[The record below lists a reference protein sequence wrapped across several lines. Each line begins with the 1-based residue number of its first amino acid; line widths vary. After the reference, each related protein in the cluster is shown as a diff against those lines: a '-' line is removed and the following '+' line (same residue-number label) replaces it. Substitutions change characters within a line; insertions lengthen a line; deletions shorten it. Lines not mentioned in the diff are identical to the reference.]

1 MFCRLQVIDFYPEI
15 RYNKKQ
21 IGVSV
26 MTKKM
31 TEQKKYQDI
40 LLQIDETFSRMKG
53 IRPLSESE
61 VRYYY
66 DEFSISSAHNS
77 NAIEG
82 NTFTYDET
90 RLLLKEGITSNAR
103 SFREHEEII
112 GYKKAFDYLYS
123 AVKDNTKISEE
134 FIKKLHG
141 YVLRGDEGAGQYRK
155 IQNYVGDMFN
165 VKYTPC
171 PPSEV
176 PEKMRIYVEELREDL
191 ERNAKIKEQDDP
203 EWAEL
208 FYNLAKHHIEFEK
221 IHPFVDGNGRTGR
234 LLLIYEMIYIGLLP
248 VDIRYEER
256 ARYYSAL
263 AAYEDK
269 AKYSARSESKF
280 EPMAKLLAESELA
293 SMQAWLHTFDHN

>member
-1 MFCRLQVIDFYPEI
+1 
-15 RYNKKQ
+15 
-21 IGVSV
+21 

-31 TEQKKYQDI
+31 TEQKKYRDI
-40 LLQIDETFSRMKG
+40 LLQIGEVFHKMKS
-53 IRPLSESE
+53 IRPLSEGE

-66 DEFSISSAHNS
+66 DEFSISASHNS

-112 GYKKAFDYLYS
+112 GYKRAFDYLYS
-123 AVKDNTKISEE
+123 AVKNDILISEK
-134 FIKKLHG
+134 FIKKLHE
-141 YVLRGDEGAGQYRK
+141 YVLRGDEDAGQYRK

-176 PEKMRIYVEELREDL
+176 PEKMRNYVEELRKDL
-191 ERNAKIKEQDDP
+191 EKNSKIKEQVDP
-203 EWAEL
+203 AWAEL

-234 LLLIYEMIYIGLLP
+234 LLLTYEMVYIGLLP

-256 ARYYSAL
+256 SRYYAAL

-269 AKYSARSESKF
+269 EKYSTRAESKF
-280 EPMAKLLAESELA
+280 EAMAKLLAESELA
-293 SMQAWLHTFDHN
+293 SMQAWLHTFGNN

>member
-1 MFCRLQVIDFYPEI
+1 
-15 RYNKKQ
+15 
-21 IGVSV
+21 

-31 TEQKKYQDI
+31 TEQKKYRDI
-40 LLQIDETFSRMKG
+40 LLQIGEVFHKMKS
-53 IRPLSESE
+53 IRPLSEGE

-66 DEFSISSAHNS
+66 DEFSISASHNS

-112 GYKKAFDYLYS
+112 GYKRAFDYLYS
-123 AVKDNTKISEE
+123 AVKNDILISEE
-134 FIKKLHG
+134 FIKKLHE
-141 YVLRGDEGAGQYRK
+141 YVLRGDEDAGQYRK

-176 PEKMRIYVEELREDL
+176 PEKMRNYVEELRKDL
-191 ERNAKIKEQDDP
+191 EKNSKIKEQVDP
-203 EWAEL
+203 AWAEL

-234 LLLIYEMIYIGLLP
+234 LLLTYEMVYIGLLP

-256 ARYYSAL
+256 SRYYAAL

-269 AKYSARSESKF
+269 EKYSTRAESKF
-280 EPMAKLLAESELA
+280 EAMAKLLAESELA
-293 SMQAWLHTFDHN
+293 SMQAWLHTFGNN

>member
-1 MFCRLQVIDFYPEI
+1 
-15 RYNKKQ
+15 
-21 IGVSV
+21 

-31 TEQKKYQDI
+31 TEQKKYRDI
-40 LLQIDETFSRMKG
+40 LLQIGEVFHKMKS
-53 IRPLSESE
+53 IRPLSEGE

-66 DEFSISSAHNS
+66 DEFSISASHNS

-112 GYKKAFDYLYS
+112 GYKRAFDYLYS
-123 AVKDNTKISEE
+123 AVKNDILISEE
-134 FIKKLHG
+134 FIKKLHE
-141 YVLRGDEGAGQYRK
+141 YVLRGDEDAGQYRK

-176 PEKMRIYVEELREDL
+176 PEKMRNYVEELRKDL
-191 ERNAKIKEQDDP
+191 EKNSKIKEQVDP
-203 EWAEL
+203 AWAEL

-234 LLLIYEMIYIGLLP
+234 LLLTYEMVYIGLLP

-256 ARYYSAL
+256 SRYYAAL

-269 AKYSARSESKF
+269 EKYSTRAESKF
-280 EPMAKLLAESELA
+280 EAMAKLLAESELA
-293 SMQAWLHTFDHN
+293 SMQAWLHIFGNNEI

>member
-1 MFCRLQVIDFYPEI
+1 
-15 RYNKKQ
+15 
-21 IGVSV
+21 
-26 MTKKM
+26 MTQKM
-31 TEQKKYQDI
+31 AEQKKYRDI
-40 LLQIDETFSRMKG
+40 LLQISEAFHKMKS
-53 IRPLSESE
+53 IRPLSEGE

-66 DEFSISSAHNS
+66 DEFSISSSHNS

-112 GYKKAFDYLYS
+112 GYKRAFDYLYS
-123 AVKDNTKISEE
+123 AVKNDILISEE
-134 FIKKLHG
+134 FIKKLHE
-141 YVLRGDEGAGQYRK
+141 YVLRGDEDAGQYRK

-176 PEKMRIYVEELREDL
+176 PEKMRNYVEELRKDL
-191 ERNAKIKEQDDP
+191 EKNSKIKERVDP
-203 EWAEL
+203 AWAEL

-234 LLLIYEMIYIGLLP
+234 LLLTYEMVYIGLLP

-256 ARYYSAL
+256 SRYYAAL

-269 AKYSARSESKF
+269 EKYSTRAESKF
-280 EPMAKLLAESELA
+280 EAMAKLLAESELA
-293 SMQAWLHTFDHN
+293 SMQAWLHTFGNN

>member
-1 MFCRLQVIDFYPEI
+1 
-15 RYNKKQ
+15 
-21 IGVSV
+21 

-31 TEQKKYQDI
+31 TEQKKYRDI
-40 LLQIDETFSRMKG
+40 LLQIGEVFHKMKS
-53 IRPLSESE
+53 IRPLSEGE

-66 DEFSISSAHNS
+66 DEFSISASHNS

-112 GYKKAFDYLYS
+112 GYKRAFDYLYS
-123 AVKDNTKISEE
+123 AVKNDILISEE
-134 FIKKLHG
+134 FIKKLHE
-141 YVLRGDEGAGQYRK
+141 YVLRGDEDAGQYRK
-155 IQNYVGDMFN
+155 IQNYAGDMFN

-176 PEKMRIYVEELREDL
+176 PEKMRNYVEELRKDL
-191 ERNAKIKEQDDP
+191 EKNSKIKEQVDP
-203 EWAEL
+203 AWAEL

-234 LLLIYEMIYIGLLP
+234 LLLTYEMVYIGLLP

-256 ARYYSAL
+256 SRYYAAL

-269 AKYSARSESKF
+269 EKYSTRAESKF
-280 EPMAKLLAESELA
+280 EAMAKLLAESELA
-293 SMQAWLHTFDHN
+293 SMQAWLHTFGNN

>member
-1 MFCRLQVIDFYPEI
+1 
-15 RYNKKQ
+15 
-21 IGVSV
+21 

-31 TEQKKYQDI
+31 TEQKKYQEI
-40 LLQIDETFSRMKG
+40 LLQIDEAFKKIKS
-53 IRPLSESE
+53 IRPLSEGE
-61 VRYYY
+61 VRYFY
-66 DEFSISSAHNS
+66 DEFSISSSHNS

-112 GYKKAFDYLYS
+112 GYKRAFDYLYS
-123 AVKDNTKISEE
+123 AVKNDIMISEE
-134 FIKKLHG
+134 FIKKLHE
-141 YVLRGDEGAGQYRK
+141 YVLCGDEDAGQYRK

-165 VKYTPC
+165 VKYMPC

-176 PEKMRIYVEELREDL
+176 PEKMRNYVEELRKDL
-191 ERNAKIKEQDDP
+191 EKNLKIKEQVNP
-203 EWAEL
+203 AWAEL

-234 LLLIYEMIYIGLLP
+234 LLLIYEMIHIGLLP

-256 ARYYSAL
+256 ARYYAAL

-269 AKYSARSESKF
+269 EKYSTRPESKL
-280 EPMAKLLAESELA
+280 EAMAKLLAESELA
-293 SMQAWLHTFDHN
+293 SMQVWLHTFGNN

>member
-1 MFCRLQVIDFYPEI
+1 
-15 RYNKKQ
+15 
-21 IGVSV
+21 
-26 MTKKM
+26 MTQKM
-31 TEQKKYQDI
+31 TEQKKYRDI
-40 LLQIDETFSRMKG
+40 LFQIGETFHKMKS
-53 IRPLSESE
+53 IRPLSEGE

-66 DEFSISSAHNS
+66 DEFSISSSHNS

-141 YVLRGDEGAGQYRK
+141 YVLRGDADAGQYRK

-165 VKYTPC
+165 VKYKPC
-171 PPSEV
+171 PPAEV
-176 PEKMRIYVEELREDL
+176 PEKMRTYVEELRKDL
-191 ERNAKIKEQDDP
+191 EGNAKIREQNDP
-203 EWAEL
+203 QWAEL

-234 LLLIYEMIYIGLLP
+234 LLLTYEMVYIGLLP

-256 ARYYSAL
+256 ARYYAAL

-269 AKYSARSESKF
+269 EKYSTRAESKF
-280 EPMAKLLAESELA
+280 EAMAKLLAESELA
-293 SMQAWLHTFDHN
+293 SMQAWLHTFGNN

>member
-1 MFCRLQVIDFYPEI
+1 
-15 RYNKKQ
+15 
-21 IGVSV
+21 

-31 TEQKKYQDI
+31 TEHKKYRDI
-40 LLQIDETFSRMKG
+40 LLQIGEVFHKMKS
-53 IRPLSESE
+53 IRPLSEGE

-66 DEFSISSAHNS
+66 DEFSISASHNS

-112 GYKKAFDYLYS
+112 GYKRAFDYLYS
-123 AVKDNTKISEE
+123 SVKDNALLSEE

-141 YVLRGDEGAGQYRK
+141 YVLRGDEDAGQYRK
-155 IQNYVGDMFN
+155 IQNYVGDMFS
-165 VKYTPC
+165 VKYKPC
-171 PPSEV
+171 PPAEV
-176 PEKMRIYVEELREDL
+176 PEKMRTYVEELRKDL
-191 ERNAKIKEQDDP
+191 AKNAKIKEQNDP

-234 LLLIYEMIYIGLLP
+234 LLLTYEMVYIGLLP

-256 ARYYSAL
+256 SRYYAAL

-269 AKYSARSESKF
+269 EKYSTRAESKF
-280 EPMAKLLAESELA
+280 EAMAKLLAESELA
-293 SMQAWLHTFDHN
+293 SMQAWLHTFGNNEI

>member
-1 MFCRLQVIDFYPEI
+1 MI
-15 RYNKKQ
+15 
-21 IGVSV
+21 
-26 MTKKM
+26 KKM

-40 LLQIDETFSRMKG
+40 LLQIDEAFSRMKG

-66 DEFSISSAHNS
+66 DEFSISSSHNS

-112 GYKKAFDYLYS
+112 GYKRAFDYLYS
-123 AVKDNTKISEE
+123 SVKDNTLLSEE

-141 YVLRGDEGAGQYRK
+141 YVLRGDEDAGQYRK
-155 IQNYVGDMFN
+155 IQNYVGDMFS
-165 VKYTPC
+165 VKYKPC
-171 PPSEV
+171 PPAEV
-176 PEKMRIYVEELREDL
+176 PEKMRTYVEELRKDL
-191 ERNAKIKEQDDP
+191 AKNAKIKEQNDP

-234 LLLIYEMIYIGLLP
+234 LLLTYEMVYIGLLP

-256 ARYYSAL
+256 SRYYAAL

-269 AKYSARSESKF
+269 EKYSIRAESKF
-280 EPMAKLLAESELA
+280 EAMAKLLAESELA
-293 SMQAWLHTFDHN
+293 SMQAWLHTFGNN

>member
-1 MFCRLQVIDFYPEI
+1 
-15 RYNKKQ
+15 
-21 IGVSV
+21 

-31 TEQKKYQDI
+31 TEQIKYQEI
-40 LLQIDETFSRMKG
+40 LLQIDEAFKKIKS
-53 IRPLSESE
+53 IRPLSEGE
-61 VRYYY
+61 VRYFY
-66 DEFSISSAHNS
+66 DEFSISSSHNS

-103 SFREHEEII
+103 SFREHEEIM
-112 GYKKAFDYLYS
+112 GYKRAFDYLYS
-123 AVKDNTKISEE
+123 AVKIDILISEE
-134 FIKKLHG
+134 FIKKLHE
-141 YVLRGDEGAGQYRK
+141 YVLRGDEDAGQYRK

-176 PEKMRIYVEELREDL
+176 PEKMRNYVEELRRDL
-191 ERNAKIKEQDDP
+191 EKNSKIKEQAKP
-203 EWAEL
+203 AWAEL

-234 LLLIYEMIYIGLLP
+234 LLLTYEMIYFGLLP

-256 ARYYSAL
+256 ARYYAAL

-269 AKYSARSESKF
+269 EKYSTRPESKL
-280 EPMAKLLAESELA
+280 EAMAKLLAESELA
-293 SMQAWLHTFDHN
+293 SMQVWLHTFGNN

>member
-1 MFCRLQVIDFYPEI
+1 
-15 RYNKKQ
+15 
-21 IGVSV
+21 

-31 TEQKKYQDI
+31 TEQKKYRDI
-40 LLQIDETFSRMKG
+40 LLQIGEVFHKMKS
-53 IRPLSESE
+53 IRPLSEGE

-66 DEFSISSAHNS
+66 DEFSISASHNS

-112 GYKKAFDYLYS
+112 GYKRAFDYLYS
-123 AVKDNTKISEE
+123 AVKNDILISEE
-134 FIKKLHG
+134 FIKKLHE
-141 YVLRGDEGAGQYRK
+141 YVLRGDEDAGQYRK

-176 PEKMRIYVEELREDL
+176 PEKMRNYVEELRKDL
-191 ERNAKIKEQDDP
+191 EKNSKIKEQVDP
-203 EWAEL
+203 AWAEL

-234 LLLIYEMIYIGLLP
+234 LLLTYEMVYIGLLP

-256 ARYYSAL
+256 LRYYAAL

-269 AKYSARSESKF
+269 EKYSTRAESKF
-280 EPMAKLLAESELA
+280 EAMAKLLAESELA
-293 SMQAWLHTFDHN
+293 SMQAWLHTFGNN

>member
-1 MFCRLQVIDFYPEI
+1 
-15 RYNKKQ
+15 
-21 IGVSV
+21 

-31 TEQKKYQDI
+31 TEQKKYRDI
-40 LLQIDETFSRMKG
+40 LLQIGEVFHKMKS
-53 IRPLSESE
+53 IRPLSEGE

-66 DEFSISSAHNS
+66 DEFSISASHNS

-112 GYKKAFDYLYS
+112 GYKRAFDYLYS
-123 AVKDNTKISEE
+123 AVKNDILISEE
-134 FIKKLHG
+134 FIKKLHE
-141 YVLRGDEGAGQYRK
+141 YVLRGDEDAGQYRK

-176 PEKMRIYVEELREDL
+176 PEKMRNYVEELRKDL
-191 ERNAKIKEQDDP
+191 EKNSKIKEQVDP
-203 EWAEL
+203 AWAEL

-234 LLLIYEMIYIGLLP
+234 LLLTYEMVYIGLLP

-256 ARYYSAL
+256 ARYYAAL

-269 AKYSARSESKF
+269 EKYSTRAESKF
-280 EPMAKLLAESELA
+280 EAMAKLLAESELA
-293 SMQAWLHTFDHN
+293 SMQAWLHTFGNN